1 MRLCFSLLLGAL
13 ALQGQAP
20 PAVRD
25 LRITILSNNVARRGI
40 GEWGFAAL
48 VETGGRRILFDTGAR
63 EGTVLQNVREM
74 KIDLANV
81 RDVVLSHNH
90 FDHTA
95 GLITLRRE
103 FRKQSA
109 DALSRVWV
117 AEGMFYPRPAPDG
130 SDMNFM
136 NRVRGEFEALG
147 GKFEQVSRPHELA
160 PGVWLTGPVPRA
172 KDDPG
177 QIGGGRMRRPDGS
190 AVADSVPEDMTMVFD
205 TPRGLVV
212 LTGCGHAGVINIL
225 EHARK
230 TVRNARVHVLVG
242 GLHLVNADAARLE
255 RIASKFKE
263 FGVERFYGA
272 HCTGIES
279 TMRLGGQI
287 PATGDV
293 ITLGP

>member
-1 MRLCFSLLLGAL
+1 MRLCFSVLLGAL

-25 LRITILSNNVARRGI
+25 LRMTILSNNVAARGL

-63 EGTVLQNVREM
+63 EATVLHNVREM

-90 FDHTA
+90 LDHTA
-95 GLITLRRE
+95 GLVTLRRE
-103 FRKQSA
+103 FMKQNA
-109 DALSRVWV
+109 DALSHAWV

-130 SDMNFM
+130 ADRNSM
-136 NRVRGEFEALG
+136 NRVRGEFEKLG
-147 GKFEQVSRPHELA
+147 GKFQQISRTHELA
-160 PGVWLTGPVPRA
+160 PGVWLSGPTPRA
-172 KDDPG
+172 RDDPG
-177 QIGGGRMRRPDGS
+177 QFGGGRLRRPDGS
-190 AVADSVPEDMTMVFD
+190 DAEDSIPEDMAMVFD
-205 TPRGLVV
+205 TPHGLVV
-212 LTGCGHAGVINIL
+212 MTGCGHAGVVNIL

-230 TVRNARVHVLVG
+230 TIRNTRVHLLVG
-242 GLHLVNADAARLE
+242 GLHVFNAGAARLDH
-255 RIASKFKE
+255 IGAKLKE

-279 TMRLGGQI
+279 ALRLGGRI

-293 ITLGP
+293 ITLEP